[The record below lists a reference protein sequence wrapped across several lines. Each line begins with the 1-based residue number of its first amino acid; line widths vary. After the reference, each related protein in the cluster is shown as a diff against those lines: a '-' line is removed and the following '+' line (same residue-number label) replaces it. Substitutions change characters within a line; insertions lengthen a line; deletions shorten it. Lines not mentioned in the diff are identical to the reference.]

1 MFLQPKKLKYKKVK
15 KGKLSKLEFKS
26 NKLNFGTVGLKAVH
40 SGFIHARHIEACR
53 QAIMRK
59 IKRKGKL
66 WIRVFP
72 DFPITAKATESRM
85 GKGKGNVSH
94 WAVRIKGGNTLFELC
109 GITDDKLVKKA
120 LQTGRMKLPI
130 KTKIFR

>member
-26 NKLNFGTVGLKAVH
+26 NTLNFGTVGLKAVH

-66 WIRVFP
+66 
-72 DFPITAKATESRM
+72 
-85 GKGKGNVSH
+85 
-94 WAVRIKGGNTLFELC
+94 
-109 GITDDKLVKKA
+109 
-120 LQTGRMKLPI
+120 
-130 KTKIFR
+130 